1 MAGRSPFNVRWRD
14 DYGYHHK
21 KTVGR
26 FDLRRPGSEM
36 TTINRRTML
45 LIVGTLAL
53 EMVSQRGWA
62 ASTVITVYKNPT

>member
-1 MAGRSPFNVRWRD
+1 
-14 DYGYHHK
+14 
-21 KTVGR
+21 
-26 FDLRRPGSEM
+26 M

-53 EMVSQRGWA
+53 DMVSQQGWA